1 MSTATTTN
9 GTHPTNA
16 PEVNPSEV
24 AAAGGES
31 ESRRQQAQIERW
43 ILLYLVGLVLV
54 LTTLIAKALGGVS
67 ADVATI
73 PAALGA
79 ILLGA
84 PLMWA
89 AGRELFFEGKATYNA
104 LAALAILA
112 AIALGEYV
120 TAGLLAFIL
129 LIAEQVVRRTA
140 WGAQHA
146 IEQLVRLTPDTA
158 RVVRDGS
165 EQDVKLRQVRVG
177 DTVRVRPGENLPVDG
192 EVIQGA
198 TLVNQA
204 SLTGESAPI
213 EAQAGSQVF
222 AGTTNLT
229 GQIDLR
235 ATSVGEDT
243 TIGKVSQ
250 LIREAEHDRTPRQL
264 LIEQVAAYFVP
275 VALSVAGLVWYFM
288 SKSADPAVR
297 GDATLTA
304 ITILVVLC
312 PSALLLSSPTA
323 MVAAFAS
330 AARLGIM
337 IKQAGFLERS
347 ADIDTVVLDKTG
359 TLTTGVFAVSR
370 LVPAGGVE
378 GAQLLQAAADGEV
391 HSNHPLARSIMT
403 TARTARIEPAPSER
417 FEEIHGRG
425 VRAQTDAGEVLVGRR
440 GWIAELIPG
449 AQDEIQG
456 VESKMA
462 GLTGVHVARGGRY
475 LGAVGLEDK
484 TRPEAKG
491 AIARLRELGASRIAM
506 FTGDR
511 VPVAERV
518 GAAVGVDRIEAEC
531 LPDEKHAKVKE
542 LIESDRRVMMVGD
555 GINDGPSLAAA
566 DVGVA
571 MGLSG
576 SDIATNSA
584 GVALMSDDL
593 SRVPFLI
600 DLARRSRAVITQ
612 NIIASIILALIGLGL
627 AATGTLSILVAA
639 LYQMLGNLFV
649 IGNSFRLIRYGEEY
663 AEVEGGVVAP
673 ASSSQTTGEPAREMA
688 GAGAA

>member
-1 MSTATTTN
+1 MSTT
-9 GTHPTNA
+9 P
-16 PEVNPSEV
+16 VNPDVSTLAAG
-24 AAAGGES
+24 AAARSE
-31 ESRRQQAQIERW
+31 ESREQQARIERW

-54 LTTLIAKALGGVS
+54 LTTLIARALGGVS
-67 ADVATI
+67 ADVASI

-79 ILLGA
+79 VLLGA
-84 PLMWA
+84 PLLWA
-89 AGRELFFEGKATYNA
+89 AGRELLADGKATYNA

-112 AIALGEYV
+112 AISLGEYV

-140 WGAQHA
+140 WGAQRA

-158 RVVRDGS
+158 RVVREGS
-165 EQDVKLRQVRVG
+165 EQEVRLKEVREG
-177 DTVRVRPGENLPVDG
+177 DTIRVRPGENLPVDG
-192 EVIQGA
+192 EVTRGT
-198 TLVNQA
+198 TLINQA
-204 SLTGESAPI
+204 SLTGESAPV
-213 EAQAGSQVF
+213 EAQEGAQVF

-297 GDATLTA
+297 GEATLTA

-323 MVAAFAS
+323 MVAAFAA

-337 IKQAGFLERS
+337 IKQTGYLERS
-347 ADIDTVVLDKTG
+347 ADIDTVVFDKTG
-359 TLTTGVFAVSR
+359 TITTGVFAVSR
-370 LVPAGGVE
+370 LKPAEGVE
-378 GAQLLQAAADGEV
+378 GAALLQAAADGEV
-391 HSNHPLARSIMT
+391 HSNHPLARSIMA
-403 TARTARIEPAPSER
+403 TARSARIEPAASES

-425 VRAQTDAGEVLVGRR
+425 VRAQTASGEVLVGRR
-440 GWIAELIPG
+440 GWIAELIPSAAG
-449 AQDEIQG
+449 EIEA

-462 GLTGVHVARGGRY
+462 GLTGVHVAKGGKY

-484 TRPEAKG
+484 MRSNAKG
-491 AIARLRELGASRIAM
+491 VVARLRELGVNRIAM

-511 VPVAERV
+511 APVAQRV
-518 GAAVGVDRIEAEC
+518 GAAVGVDRIVAEM
-531 LPDEKHAKVKE
+531 LPDEKHENVKT
-542 LIESDRRVMMVGD
+542 LIAEDRRVLVVGD

-600 DLARRSRAVITQ
+600 DLARKSRGVITQ
-612 NIIASIILALIGLGL
+612 NIVASIILALIGLGL
-627 AATGTLSILVAA
+627 AATGSLSILVAA
-639 LYQMLGNLFV
+639 LYQMLGNIFV
-649 IGNSFRLIRYGEEY
+649 IGNSFRLIRYGEEF
-663 AEVEGGVVAP
+663 AEYEATPGTGAAVAAEP
-673 ASSSQTTGEPAREMA
+673 GRAPEPARGEAVAA
-688 GAGAA
+688 GA

>member
-1 MSTATTTN
+1 MSSV
-9 GTHPTNA
+9 NA
-16 PEVNPSEV
+16 NMTPE
-24 AAAGGES
+24 AAADAATRPAVRES
-31 ESRRQQAQIERW
+31 QRQQAKIERW

-54 LTTLIAKALGGVS
+54 LTTLIARAIGGVS
-67 ADVATI
+67 ADVASI
-73 PAALGA
+73 PAAIGA
-79 ILLGA
+79 LLLGA

-89 AGRELFFEGKATYNA
+89 AGRELLVEGKGTYNA

-112 AIALGEYV
+112 AISLGEYV

-140 WGAQHA
+140 WGAQRA

-158 RVVRDGS
+158 RVVRDGEEAEVS
-165 EQDVKLRQVRVG
+165 LKEVREGDV
-177 DTVRVRPGENLPVDG
+177 VRVRPGENLPVDG
-192 EVIQGA
+192 TVSRGT
-198 TLVNQA
+198 TLINQA
-204 SLTGESAPI
+204 SLTGESAPV
-213 EAQAGSQVF
+213 EAQEGAQVF

-229 GQIDLR
+229 GQIDLT
-235 ATSVGEDT
+235 ATSVGADT

-288 SKSADPAVR
+288 SKSENPVVR

-323 MVAAFAS
+323 MVAAFAA

-337 IKQAGFLERS
+337 IKQTGYLERS
-347 ADIDTVVLDKTG
+347 ADIDTVVFDKTG
-359 TLTTGVFAVSR
+359 TITTGVFAVSR
-370 LVPAGGVE
+370 LVPAEGVE
-378 GAQLLQAAADGEV
+378 GASLLQAAADGEV
-391 HSNHPLARSIMT
+391 HSNHPLARSIMH
-403 TARTARIEPAPSER
+403 TAKAARIAPAESDR

-425 VRAQTDAGEVLVGRR
+425 VRAQTSGGEVLVGRR

-449 AQDEIQG
+449 AAEEIER

-462 GLTGVHVARGGRY
+462 GMTGVHVAKGGRY

-484 TRPEAKG
+484 MRKESTG
-491 AIARLRELGASRIAM
+491 VVARLRELGVTRVAM

-511 VPVAERV
+511 RPVAERV
-518 GAAVGVDRIEAEC
+518 GAAVGVDIIEAEM
-531 LPDEKHAKVKE
+531 LPDEKHENVKK
-542 LIESDRRVMMVGD
+542 LIAQDRRVLVVGD

-600 DLARRSRAVITQ
+600 DLARRSRGVITQ
-612 NIIASIILALIGLGL
+612 NIVASIILALIGLAL
-627 AATGTLSILVAA
+627 AATGTLSVLVAA
-639 LYQMLGNLFV
+639 LYQMLGNVFV

-663 AEVEGGVVAP
+663 ADYESAPVVAAEQPQRSDSATP
-673 ASSSQTTGEPAREMA
+673 AAGPDPATA
-688 GAGAA
+688 GI

>member
-1 MSTATTTN
+1 MSTT
-9 GTHPTNA
+9 P
-16 PEVNPSEV
+16 VNPDVSTI
-24 AAAGGES
+24 AAGASVRNE
-31 ESRRQQAQIERW
+31 ESREQQAKIERW

-54 LTTLIAKALGGVS
+54 LTTLIARALGGVS
-67 ADVATI
+67 ADVASI

-79 ILLGA
+79 VLLGA

-89 AGRELFFEGKATYNA
+89 AGRELLLDGKATYNA

-112 AIALGEYV
+112 AISLGEYV

-140 WGAQHA
+140 WGAQRA

-158 RVVRDGS
+158 RVVREGS
-165 EQDVKLRQVRVG
+165 EQEVRLKEVREG

-192 EVIQGA
+192 EVTRGT
-198 TLVNQA
+198 TLINQA
-204 SLTGESAPI
+204 SLTGESAPV
-213 EAQAGSQVF
+213 EAQEGAQVF

-323 MVAAFAS
+323 MVAAFAA

-337 IKQAGFLERS
+337 IKQTGYLERS
-347 ADIDTVVLDKTG
+347 ADIDTVVFDKTG
-359 TLTTGVFAVSR
+359 TITTGVFAVSR
-370 LVPAGGVE
+370 LTPAEGVE
-378 GAQLLQAAADGEV
+378 GAALLQAAADGEV
-391 HSNHPLARSIMT
+391 HSNHPLARSIMA
-403 TARTARIEPAPSER
+403 TAKTARIEPAASDS

-425 VRAQTDAGEVLVGRR
+425 VRAQTASGEVLVGRR
-440 GWIAELIPG
+440 GWIAELIPS
-449 AQDEIQG
+449 ASSEIEA

-462 GLTGVHVARGGRY
+462 GLTGVHVAKGGRY

-484 TRPEAKG
+484 MRSNAKG
-491 AIARLRELGASRIAM
+491 VVARLRELGVNRIAM

-511 VPVAERV
+511 SPVAQRV
-518 GAAVGVDRIEAEC
+518 GAAVGVDRIQAEM
-531 LPDEKHAKVKE
+531 LPDEKHENVKT
-542 LIESDRRVMMVGD
+542 LIAEDRRVLVVGD

-600 DLARRSRAVITQ
+600 DLARKSRGVITQ
-612 NIIASIILALIGLGL
+612 NIVASIILALIGLGL
-627 AATGTLSILVAA
+627 AATGSLSILVAA
-639 LYQMLGNLFV
+639 LYQMLGNIFV
-649 IGNSFRLIRYGEEY
+649 IGNSFRLIRYGEEF
-663 AEVEGGVVAP
+663 AEYESMPAGAVGGRSESTTAAP
-673 ASSSQTTGEPAREMA
+673 ARVEAAA
-688 GAGAA
+688 GVLPRGV

>member
-1 MSTATTTN
+1 MSTAS
-9 GTHPTNA
+9 
-16 PEVNPSEV
+16 VNPNV
-24 AAAGGES
+24 AGASVSTPHPAGT
-31 ESRRQQAQIERW
+31 ESRRQQARIERW

-54 LTTLIAKALGGVS
+54 LTTLVAKAFGGVS
-67 ADVATI
+67 ADVASI
-73 PAALGA
+73 PAAIGA
-79 ILLGA
+79 LLLGA
-84 PLMWA
+84 PLMWS
-89 AGRELFFEGKATYNA
+89 AGRELLFEGKATYNA

-112 AIALGEYV
+112 AISLSEYV

-140 WGAQHA
+140 WGAQRA
-146 IEQLVRLTPDTA
+146 IEQLIRLTPDTA

-165 EQDVKLRQVRVG
+165 EAQVSLREVRVG
-177 DTVRVRPGENLPVDG
+177 DTIRVRPGENLPVDG
-192 EVIQGA
+192 VVVRGV
-198 TLVNQA
+198 TLINQA
-204 SLTGESAPI
+204 SLTGESAPV
-213 EAQAGSQVF
+213 EAQESTQVF

-288 SKSADPAVR
+288 SKSTDGAVR
-297 GDATLTA
+297 DEATLTA
-304 ITILVVLC
+304 ITILVVVC

-323 MVAAFAS
+323 MVAAFAA

-337 IKQAGFLERS
+337 IKQTGYLERS
-347 ADIDTVVLDKTG
+347 ADIDTVVFDKTG
-359 TLTTGVFAVSR
+359 TITTGVFAVSR
-370 LVPAGGVE
+370 LVPASGVE
-378 GAQLLQAAADGEV
+378 GAALLQSAADGEV

-403 TARTARIEPAPSER
+403 TARAARITPAESDR

-425 VRAQTDAGEVLVGRR
+425 VRAATATGEVLVGRR
-440 GWIAELIPG
+440 GWIAELIP
-449 AQDEIQG
+449 AAAAEIES

-462 GLTGVHVARGGRY
+462 GMTGVHVARGGRY

-484 TRPEAKG
+484 MRPASKG
-491 AIARLRELGASRIAM
+491 VVARLRELGVTRVAM

-511 VPVAERV
+511 RPVAERV
-518 GAAVGVDRIEAEC
+518 GAAVGVDTIEAEC
-531 LPDEKHAKVKE
+531 LPDEKHAKVKAF
-542 LIESDRRVMMVGD
+542 LAQDRRVLMVGD

-593 SRVPFLI
+593 SRIPFLI
-600 DLARRSRAVITQ
+600 DLARKSRRVISQ
-612 NIIASIILALIGLGL
+612 NIIASIILALIGLSL
-627 AATGTLSILVAA
+627 AATGSLSVLVAA
-639 LYQMLGNLFV
+639 LYQMLGNIFV
-649 IGNSFRLIRYGEEY
+649 IGNSFRLIRYGEEFADY
-663 AEVEGGVVAP
+663 ETAP
-673 ASSSQTTGEPAREMA
+673 AVPAALPTSENTPP
-688 GAGAA
+688 AAPAATPV

>member
-1 MSTATTTN
+1 MSTA
-9 GTHPTNA
+9 P
-16 PEVNPSEV
+16 VNPNMTRE
-24 AAAGGES
+24 AAADVVDRPAVAES
-31 ESRRQQAQIERW
+31 NRQQAKIERW

-54 LTTLIAKALGGVS
+54 LTTLIARAFGGVAS
-67 ADVATI
+67 DVAAI
-73 PAALGA
+73 PAAIGA
-79 ILLGA
+79 VLLGA
-84 PLMWA
+84 PLLWA
-89 AGRELFFEGKATYNA
+89 AGRELLLEGKATYNA

-112 AIALGEYV
+112 AISLNEYV

-140 WGAQHA
+140 WGAQRA

-165 EQDVKLRQVRVG
+165 EQEVSLKQVQEG
-177 DTVRVRPGENLPVDG
+177 DIIRVRPGENLPVDG
-192 EVIQGA
+192 VVSAGT
-198 TLVNQA
+198 TLINQA
-204 SLTGESAPI
+204 SLTGESAPV
-213 EAQAGSQVF
+213 EAQEGAQVF

-235 ATSVGEDT
+235 ATSVGADT
-243 TIGKVSQ
+243 TIGKVSK

-288 SKSADPAVR
+288 SKSENPAVR

-337 IKQAGFLERS
+337 IKQTGYLERS
-347 ADIDTVVLDKTG
+347 ADIDTVVFDKTG
-359 TLTTGVFAVSR
+359 TITTGVFAVSR
-370 LVPAGGVE
+370 LVPAEGVE
-378 GAQLLQAAADGEV
+378 GAALLQAAADGEV
-391 HSNHPLARSIMT
+391 HSNHPLARSIMH
-403 TARTARIEPAPSER
+403 TAKQARITPAESDR

-425 VRAQTDAGEVLVGRR
+425 VRAQTPGGEVLVGRR

-449 AQDEIQG
+449 AAGEIEQ

-462 GLTGVHVARGGRY
+462 GMTGVHVAKGGRY

-484 TRPEAKG
+484 MRPESTG
-491 AIARLRELGASRIAM
+491 VVSRLRELGVTRVAM

-511 VPVAERV
+511 RPVAERV
-518 GAAVGVDRIEAEC
+518 GKAVGVDAIEAEM
-531 LPDEKHAKVKE
+531 LPDEKHEQVKT
-542 LIESDRRVMMVGD
+542 LIAQNRRVLVVGD

-593 SRVPFLI
+593 TRVPFLV
-600 DLARRSRAVITQ
+600 DLARKSRGVITQ
-612 NIIASIILALIGLGL
+612 NIVASIILALIGLAL
-627 AATGTLSILVAA
+627 AATGTLSVLVAA
-639 LYQMLGNLFV
+639 LYQMLGNVFV

-663 AEVEGGVVAP
+663 VEHEPVTPRAAPSSENHAATPLGQAAP
-673 ASSSQTTGEPAREMA
+673 AG
-688 GAGAA
+688 G